1 MRPPKA
7 GKATPKAD
15 PNHQLGLEHYRA
27 KRYREAELAF
37 RRVLT
42 KNPNDINA
50 MANIA
55 LMLKL
60 QGKLVEACGLNER
73 LLKLNPTN
81 SNVLNNQANLLL
93 ALGRPEEAAMMA
105 ERATVASPNL
115 ASCWCTLGWVLLAVN
130 RFQESAQASR
140 KALELEPGLQI
151 AMTNLGSALHRL
163 GDCEAA
169 LEGYRAAIARAP
181 NDSLAH
187 SNLLFEM
194 HFSPRFSL
202 QELAD
207 EAERWN
213 QRHARPVMPP
223 PSEWPKLRDRNGAPP
238 RIGFVSGDL
247 RRHPVA
253 YFFASMLEARTPG
266 SFDVVFYSNS
276 GNRDEMT
283 TRLHR
288 QSVLWR
294 DIIGL
299 SDIDFAAQVRTDEI
313 DILFDLA
320 GHTGENRLLAFARK
334 AAPIQASWIG
344 YFDSTG
350 LDSMDYLLAD
360 PNCIPPDKD
369 WAYKERVIRLPDG
382 FLCYE
387 PPAIAPKV
395 GPLPAISRGFVMF
408 GSANQLTKVT
418 PEVVSIWAKT
428 VLAVPNAMLALKTKA
443 LGEATVREALWQR
456 FEAAGLPRDRV
467 ALLPPGN
474 QIDILN
480 FYNQI
485 DIALDPFPC
494 AGGTTT
500 CEALW
505 MGVPVITALGER
517 FCNRHSASHLRN
529 AGFGD
534 LVVERPEDMPA
545 LAARLGSDIPALA
558 ALRARL
564 RPAMAASPLC
574 DAPRFAANFTRALH
588 QMLDQGPR
596 LPG

>member
-1 MRPPKA
+1 
-7 GKATPKAD
+7 
-15 PNHQLGLEHYRA
+15 
-27 KRYREAELAF
+27 
-37 RRVLT
+37 
-42 KNPNDINA
+42 
-50 MANIA
+50 
-55 LMLKL
+55 MLKL
-60 QGKLVEACGLNER
+60 QGKLAESSALNER
-73 LLKLNPTN
+73 LLKLNPN
-81 SNVLNNQANLLL
+81 NANVLNNQANLLL
-93 ALGRPEEAAMMA
+93 ALGQRDEAVIMA
-105 ERATVASPNL
+105 ERAAAAAPNS
-115 ASCWCTLGWVLLAVN
+115 AGCWCTLGWVLLAVN
-130 RFQESAQASR
+130 RFQDSAQASR
-140 KALELEPGLQI
+140 RALELEPTHRL

-169 LEGYRAAIARAP
+169 LQGYYAALAQAP
-181 NDSLAH
+181 DNSLAH

-202 QELAD
+202 QDLAD

-213 QRHARPVMPP
+213 QNHARPVMPP
-223 PSEWPKLRDRNGAPP
+223 PAEWPKLRARNGAPP

-247 RRHPVA
+247 RLHPVA
-253 YFFASMLEARTPG
+253 YFFANMLEARAPG

-276 GNRDEMT
+276 GIRDEMT
-283 TRLHR
+283 ERLQR

-294 DIIGL
+294 DVFGL
-299 SDIDFAAQVRTDEI
+299 SDAALAAQVRADDI

-320 GHTGENRLLAFARK
+320 GHTGDNRLLAFARK
-334 AAPIQASWIG
+334 AAPIQATWIG

-360 PNCIPPDKD
+360 PNCIPPEND

-387 PPAIAPKV
+387 PPADAPEV
-395 GPLPAISRGFVMF
+395 GPLPAINRGVIVF

-418 PEVVSIWAKT
+418 PEVVNIWAKA
-428 VLAVPNAMLALKTKA
+428 VLTVPNAILALKTKA
-443 LGEATVREALWQR
+443 LGEATIRESLWQR
-456 FEAAGLPRDRV
+456 FEAAGLPRSRV
-467 ALLPPGN
+467 ALLPPGH

-500 CEALW
+500 CEAMW

-534 LVVERPEDMPA
+534 LVAERPEDMPA

-564 RPAMAASPLC
+564 RPTMAASPLC
-574 DAPRFAANFTRALH
+574 DATRFAANFTQAVH
-588 QMLDQGPR
+588 QMLERGPR
-596 LPG
+596 LPA

>member
-1 MRPPKA
+1 MRAPKA
-7 GKATPKAD
+7 GRTAPKTD

-42 KNPNDINA
+42 KSSNDINA

-60 QGKLVEACGLNER
+60 QGKLAESSALNER
-73 LLKLNPTN
+73 LLKLSPNN

-93 ALGRPEEAAMMA
+93 ALGRREEAVVMA
-105 ERATVASPNL
+105 ERATAAAPDS
-115 ASCWCTLGWVLLAVN
+115 AGCWCTLGWVLLAVN
-130 RFQESAQASR
+130 RFQDSANASR
-140 KALELEPGLQI
+140 KALALEPGLQI

-169 LEGYRAAIARAP
+169 LAGYRTAIAQAP
-181 NDSLAH
+181 HDSLAH

-194 HFSPRFSL
+194 HFSPSFSL
-202 QELAD
+202 QDLAD

-213 QRHARPVMPP
+213 QRHARPLMPP
-223 PSEWPKLRDRNGAPP
+223 PSEWPTLRDRKGAPP

-253 YFFASMLEARTPG
+253 YFFANMLEARAPG

-276 GNRDEMT
+276 GIRDDMT
-283 TRLHR
+283 ERLQR
-288 QSVLWR
+288 QAVLWR
-294 DIIGL
+294 DVFGL
-299 SDIDFAAQVRTDEI
+299 TDADLAAQVRADDI

-334 AAPIQASWIG
+334 AAPIQATWIG

-360 PNCIPPDKD
+360 PNCIPPGQD

-387 PPAIAPKV
+387 PPPDAPEV
-395 GPLPAISRGFVMF
+395 GPLPATSRGFIMF

-418 PEVVSIWAKT
+418 PQVIDIWAKT
-428 VLAVPNAMLALKTKA
+428 VLAVPNGMLGLKTKA
-443 LGEATVREALWQR
+443 LGEAAVRDAVWQR
-456 FEAAGLPRDRV
+456 FEAAGLPRNRV

-480 FYNQI
+480 FYNYI

-500 CEALW
+500 CEAMW
-505 MGVPVITALGER
+505 MGVPVITALGDR

-529 AGFGD
+529 AGFGQM
-534 LVVERPEDMPA
+534 VVERPEEMPI

-564 RPAMAASPLC
+564 RPTMAASPLC
-574 DAPRFAANFTRALH
+574 DAARFAANFTQALH
-588 QMLDQGPR
+588 QMLEQGPR
-596 LPG
+596 LLA